1 MEGGKGR
8 EGGVCGAVVSKEER
22 EERGVV
28 MEWEEWMD
36 LFGWTWGR
44 EVLLCSRT
52 SFFPAVEW
60 SAVCNRLSHA

>member
-1 MEGGKGR
+1 MGGEG
-8 EGGVCGAVVSKEER
+8 
-22 EERGVV
+22 
-28 MEWEEWMD
+28 WMD